1 LFVVVVALGASAL
14 TACEFEFALFIIL
27 NSDGCGAGSGKRTNL
42 FLNKIHSRAAEE
54 TTAASCNAASIKA
67 MHLQQCRM
75 RCVM

>member
-1 LFVVVVALGASAL
+1 LLFVVVVALGASAL
-14 TACEFEFALFIIL
+14 TACQCALFIIL
-27 NSDGCGAGSGKRTNL
+27 ISYGCGAGSGKRTNL